1 MSLKRERKRKEMAP
15 RKRFK
20 KSKTVKASED
30 LQPYRRSYRRRPRPC
45 VVDEESA
52 GKAGEEGGGTRD
64 KGTKKGKVEGTEEGL
79 RERVIEAMEKIIGS
93 RVR

>member
-1 MSLKRERKRKEMAP
+1 
-15 RKRFK
+15 
-20 KSKTVKASED
+20 
-30 LQPYRRSYRRRPRPC
+30 

-64 KGTKKGKVEGTEEGL
+64 GATKKGKVEGTEEGL